1 MIKINLLPAHILE
14 GRKVKLVMAAMVLFV
29 LAVTAALMAYVWA
42 PAPFSLSAQRKEAQK
57 TLADTKAAA
66 DQVRSLQTE
75 ADQVKASYT
84 SKIGWV
90 AWVEG
95 ADQRPEQWSRF
106 YRYLIDYIPSEVVIS
121 ALPAPSGTTLQLS
134 GSTSDLRAATRW
146 WLNMMRCHMVDTA
159 QQQPVTFATPTQG
172 WPGTLLPGPGGGN
185 PRMAT
190 QVSLQVAL
198 NPMYL
203 TFWNMPVAMPA
214 GAGGGGA
221 VGGGGGGRMGGRGG
235 GGGGGGRGGGGGGGR
250 GGGGGGGRG
259 GGGGGG
265 RGGGGGGGRGGGG
278 GGGGG

>member
-14 GRKVKLVMAAMVLFV
+14 GRKVKLVIAAMVLFV

-66 DQVRSLQTE
+66 DQVKSLQTE

-203 TFWNMPVAMPA
+203 TFWNTPVAMPA
-214 GAGGGGA
+214 GAEEVAAEEAGDEEAAAAEAVVAGAGSSGSPGRKRPRIPGGQ
-221 VGGGGGGRMGGRGG
+221 RGVA
-235 GGGGGGRGGGGGGGR
+235 R
-250 GGGGGGGRG
+250 
-259 GGGGGG
+259 
-265 RGGGGGGGRGGGG
+265 
-278 GGGGG
+278 